1 MFQVP
6 SNSHLPWFNEE
17 LERRFIALVYVKNA
31 LFLRQTALATDI
43 GIQLELLTSKLHLYM
58 KDNVVLGSVHEDIN
72 SIKQK
77 SLDHQFNIHFYAL
90 EYLPST
96 SPYDISML
104 EKVQESYSE
113 AQPSFDRYKE
123 SRAAAL
129 RFMKD
134 PRALLEGRL
143 GKLSSLQG

>member
-6 SNSHLPWFNEE
+6 SNAHLSWFTEE
-17 LERRFIALVYVKNA
+17 LERRFIALVYVKKA

-58 KDNVVLGSVHEDIN
+58 KDDVVLGSVQEDIN
-72 SIKQK
+72 SVKQK

-96 SPYDISML
+96 APYDISML
-104 EKVQESYSE
+104 EVVQESYSE
-113 AQPSFDRYKE
+113 ARPSFDRYEE
-123 SRAAAL
+123 SRAAAPT
-129 RFMKD
+129 FYEGT
-134 PRALLEGRL
+134 PALYWRSAG
-143 GKLSSLQG
+143 